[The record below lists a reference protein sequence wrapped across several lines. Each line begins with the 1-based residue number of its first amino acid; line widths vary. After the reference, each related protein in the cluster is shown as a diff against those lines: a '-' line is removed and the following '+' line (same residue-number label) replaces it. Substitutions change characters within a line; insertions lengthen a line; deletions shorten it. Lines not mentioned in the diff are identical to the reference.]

1 VPVVPTLQSQ
11 VSPLAAPNFQQR
23 PLQNAVGQDL
33 GAGVADVGAVAFKIR
48 KDEQLKADR
57 AAFMEADRNTDTVAN
72 DLYTQAQSKVLKDA
86 IGVAPDSIAQF
97 DKKTSEIAQGL
108 KSDRQK
114 AVYQQ
119 SVNDHRAQLQR
130 QLDTHERQQTEAYYA
145 KSREDYKAQAHI
157 NAVTNYQDPNAIEGE
172 IDKVRAAVD
181 QTPGLHATQKADET
195 GVRASGIYA
204 GVVGRYLSNDNIA
217 GAEKYYNSI
226 RDKVNGDKASQIENA
241 ITDAKRIAENRAR
254 ALADHR
260 DAIAERTLNEID
272 RQIASG
278 VPATPEMWAGWENKT
293 RGTSFASEFK
303 DRVSDE
309 QDVQKLLRM
318 PITDQ
323 VKAVQERQAALDRG
337 GGTIREAMN
346 LNRLKTAVTQNVTLL
361 QQQPLQFNANRTGT
375 DIPEVDLSALDDP
388 AQQQALQSRVDTITA
403 MRKQYGNQVL
413 MKPLLP
419 QEAQA
424 LAAQVN
430 AANPQAAVQLFG
442 KLRASVSSDEAYSAI
457 MQQIA
462 PDSPVKAYAG
472 QIYGKPVDAI
482 PGAGHWFRADDPA
495 IPARVVAQ
503 TIVTGENLLNKTK
516 QVKGEDGKPVS
527 NLFLPNKSQ
536 FDTAFVD
543 KVGDAFAGR
552 PDAQSLAL
560 QVAYAYYVGKS
571 AETGRLNSDT
581 QDIDQ
586 RLVQQALKA
595 SIGTVVSFHGYGD
608 VLAPLG
614 MDESTFTDKAKQGFA
629 AELAARAGQVS
640 PAQAFAR
647 NAPYAKQE
655 SSYFT
660 KLPPAQEKDFQ
671 AWVKKNNVPF
681 DSSSTADYDM
691 RGFYK
696 GLTSGDPHAQ
706 TGMNA
711 NDGKLHFSD
720 YYKTPYHQS
729 FSAESKFATEGAP
742 RWNDKDQLVTPD
754 GKVVFDERAL
764 SAARNGASESFG
776 SLGLRNW
783 KANQYLVTKGR
794 EPFSLNGE
802 PLVITV
808 K

>member
-1 VPVVPTLQSQ
+1 MPVVPVLQNQ
-11 VSPLAAPNFQQR
+11 VSPQAAPNFQQR
-23 PLQNAVGQDL
+23 PLQVTGTQDL
-33 GAGVADVGAVAFKIR
+33 GAGVANVGDVFQKIH
-48 KDEQLKADR
+48 KEEQLKADR
-57 AAFMEADRNTDTVAN
+57 AAFMDADRNTDTISN
-72 DLYTQAQSKVLKDA
+72 GLYAQAQSRVLKDA
-86 IGVAPDSIAQF
+86 IGVTPDAIATF
-97 DKKTSEIAQGL
+97 DKQTGEIAQGL
-108 KSDRQK
+108 QNNRQK

-119 SVNDHRAQLQR
+119 SVNEHRAQLQR
-130 QLDTHERQQTEAYYA
+130 QLDTHERQQTEAYYV

-157 NAVTNYQDPNAIEGE
+157 NAVTNYQDPQAIEGQ
-172 IDKVRAAVD
+172 IDKLRAAVD
-181 QTPGLHATQKADET
+181 QTPGLDATQKADET

-217 GAEKYYNSI
+217 GAESYYNTI

-241 ITDAKRIAENRAR
+241 ITDAKRIADNRAR

-260 DAIAERTLNEID
+260 DAIAERTLNEMD

-278 VPATPEMWAGWENKT
+278 VPATPEMWAAWENKT

-309 QDVQKLLRM
+309 QDVQKLLRL
-318 PITDQ
+318 PIADQ
-323 VKAVQERQAALDRG
+323 VKAVQDRQAALDQG
-337 GGTIREAMN
+337 GGTLRQAVN
-346 LNRLKTAVTQNVTLL
+346 QNRLKAAVTQNVTLL

-375 DIPEVDLSALDDP
+375 DVPAVNIAALDDP

-403 MRKQYGNQVL
+403 MRKQYGPQVL

-424 LAAQVN
+424 LASQVN

-442 KLRASVSSDEAYSAI
+442 KLRSSVSSDEAYQAI

-482 PGAGHWFRADDPA
+482 PGAHHWLWADDPA
-495 IPARVVAQ
+495 VSARVVAQ

-527 NLFLPNKSQ
+527 NLFLPNKAQ
-536 FDTAFVD
+536 FDSAFVD

-571 AETGRLNSDT
+571 AETGRLNADT

-586 RLVQQALKA
+586 RLVQQAMKA
-595 SIGTVVSFHGYGD
+595 SVGSVVSFHGYGD

-614 MDESTFTDKAKQGFA
+614 MDESTFADRARPAFA
-629 AELAARAGQVS
+629 AELKSRGVPDVDAAKA
-640 PAQAFAR
+640 
-647 NAPYAKQE
+647 
-655 SSYFT
+655 
-660 KLPPAQEKDFQ
+660 LD
-671 AWVKKNNVPF
+671 
-681 DSSSTADYDM
+681 
-691 RGFYK
+691 
-696 GLTSGDPHAQ
+696 
-706 TGMNA
+706 
-711 NDGKLHFSD
+711 
-720 YYKTPYHQS
+720 S
-729 FSAESKFATEGAP
+729 FS
-742 RWNDKDQLVTPD
+742 
-754 GKVVFDERAL
+754 
-764 SAARNGASESFG
+764 

-794 EPFSLNGE
+794 QPFSLNGE

>member
-1 VPVVPTLQSQ
+1 MPVVPTLQNQ
-11 VSPLAAPNFQQR
+11 VSAQAAPNFQQR
-23 PLQNAVGQDL
+23 PLQNTVGQDL
-33 GAGVADVGAVAFKIR
+33 GAGVSDVGAVAFKIR
-48 KDEQLKADR
+48 KEEQLKADR

-72 DLYTQAQSKVLKDA
+72 DLYSQAQSKVMKDA
-86 IGVAPDSIAQF
+86 IGVAPEAISTF
-97 DKKTSEIAQGL
+97 DKKTSEITQGL

-114 AVYQQ
+114 AVYQS
-119 SVNDHRAQLQR
+119 SVNEKRAQLQR

-145 KSREDYKAQAHI
+145 KSREDYKAQAHV
-157 NAVTNYQDPNAIEGE
+157 NAVTYFDDPKAVEAE
-172 IDKVRAAVD
+172 MARMRAAVD
-181 QTPGLHATQKADET
+181 QSPGLDGEQKAAEIGT
-195 GVRASGIYA
+195 RQSATYA
-204 GVVGRYLSNDNIA
+204 AVVGRFLSNDNIA
-217 GAEKYYNSI
+217 GAESYYNTI
-226 RDKVNGDKASQIENA
+226 RDHVNGDKASQIENA

-254 ALADHR
+254 ALMDHR

-293 RGTSFASEFK
+293 RGTTFAGDFK
-303 DRVSDE
+303 ERVADE

-323 VKAVQERQAALDRG
+323 VKAVQERQAALDQG
-337 GGTIREAMN
+337 GGTMRDAVN

-361 QQQPLQFNANRTGT
+361 QQQPLQFNATRTGT
-375 DIPEVDLSALDDP
+375 SIPEVDLSALDDP
-388 AQQQALQSRVDTITA
+388 TQQQALQSRVDTITA

-424 LAAQVN
+424 LASQVN

-442 KLRASVSSDEAYSAI
+442 KLRASVSSDEAYAAM

-472 QIYGKPVDAI
+472 QIYGKPVDVI
-482 PGAGHWFRADDPA
+482 PEAGHWFRANDPA
-495 IPARVVAQ
+495 ISARVVAQ

-571 AETGRLNSDT
+571 AETGRLNADT

-595 SIGTVVSFHGYGD
+595 SIGTVVPFHGYGD

-614 MDESTFTDKAKQGFA
+614 MDESTFADKARPAFA
-629 AELAARAGQVS
+629 AELKARGVPDADAAKAV
-640 PAQAFAR
+640 
-647 NAPYAKQE
+647 
-655 SSYFT
+655 
-660 KLPPAQEKDFQ
+660 D
-671 AWVKKNNVPF
+671 
-681 DSSSTADYDM
+681 
-691 RGFYK
+691 
-696 GLTSGDPHAQ
+696 
-706 TGMNA
+706 
-711 NDGKLHFSD
+711 
-720 YYKTPYHQS
+720 
-729 FSAESKFATEGAP
+729 
-742 RWNDKDQLVTPD
+742 
-754 GKVVFDERAL
+754 
-764 SAARNGASESFG
+764 SFG

-794 EPFSLNGE
+794 DVFSLKGE

-808 K
+808 Q